1 MAKQRYG
8 FLADGLIPGKDGLNL
23 GKDQSHA
30 AARRGVAARTA
41 IDVADHRQ

>member
-23 GKDQSHA
+23 GKDA
-30 AARRGVAARTA
+30 AHVVARRGAAPTIT
-41 IDVADHRQ
+41 IDVPGHRQ